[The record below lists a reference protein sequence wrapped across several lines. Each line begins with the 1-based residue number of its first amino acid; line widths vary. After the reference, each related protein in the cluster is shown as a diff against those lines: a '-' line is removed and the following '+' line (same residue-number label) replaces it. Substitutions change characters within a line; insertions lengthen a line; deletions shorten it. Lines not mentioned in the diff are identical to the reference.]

1 MTLDV
6 AGFPPP
12 EPRPL
17 PSPVRPPQPHPDP
30 APSPAPRPPDP
41 RPPEREPDPRP
52 PVAGRGVRFWEFH
65 WLTSS
70 RAMILEANP
79 ICGSGSFP
87 IA

>member
-6 AGFPPP
+6 AGLPPP

-41 RPPEREPDPRP
+41 RPPEHEPDPRP
-52 PVAGRGVRFWEFH
+52 PVAGRGVRFWEFR
-65 WLTSS
+65 WSVGLAALAV
-70 RAMILEANP
+70 RRGYGL
-79 ICGSGSFP
+79 GSMT
-87 IA
+87 

>member
-1 MTLDV
+1 M
-6 AGFPPP
+6 
-12 EPRPL
+12 

-65 WLTSS
+65 WSVGLAALAV
-70 RAMILEANP
+70 RGGYGL
-79 ICGSGSFP
+79 GSMT
-87 IA
+87 

>member
-6 AGFPPP
+6 AGLPPP

-41 RPPEREPDPRP
+41 RPPEHEPDPRP
-52 PVAGRGVRFWEFH
+52 PAVGRGVRFLRE
-65 WLTSS
+65 LRESAGLATLAV
-70 RAMILEANP
+70 RRGYAL
-79 ICGSGSFP
+79 GSMT
-87 IA
+87 

>member
-17 PSPVRPPQPHPDP
+17 PSPVRAPQPHPDP

-41 RPPEREPDPRP
+41 RPPEHEPDPRP
-52 PVAGRGVRFWEFH
+52 PTAGRAVRFLRDLRVGVGLAALAVRRGYE
-65 WLTSS
+65 L
-70 RAMILEANP
+70 
-79 ICGSGSFP
+79 GSMT
-87 IA
+87 